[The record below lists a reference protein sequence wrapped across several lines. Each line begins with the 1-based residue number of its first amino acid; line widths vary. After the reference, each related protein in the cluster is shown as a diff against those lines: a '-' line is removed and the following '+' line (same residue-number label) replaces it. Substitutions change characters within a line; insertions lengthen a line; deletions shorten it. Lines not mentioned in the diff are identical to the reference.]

1 MNKKIIIADTNEIFS
16 EGLRNILS
24 AQDDYTICAKVNNDE
39 GLLNQVKIHQPDL
52 VLIDYS
58 SGNITLDTVSKIRL
72 NFPDIQFIGI
82 TNYFSGQEIVNA
94 WKSGV
99 MSHLQKRCSVKELND
114 AIKATLKGEQFF
126 CGQLVENLQH
136 ENIDVNQ
143 FEKHA
148 EELKQVN
155 LSERELEIIKLIAEG
170 YTNAQ
175 IAVVL
180 YISNHTVNTH
190 RKNIM
195 KKIGVNNT
203 AGIVMYAVKMK
214 LVQPEKFSFTPGSE

>member
-1 MNKKIIIADTNEIFS
+1 MSKKIIIADNNEIFS
-16 EGLRNILS
+16 EGLKNILS
-24 AQDDYTICAKVNNDE
+24 EKNEFDVCALGKNDE
-39 GLLNQVKIHQPDL
+39 QLISQAKQHHPDI
-52 VLIDYS
+52 VIVDYS
-58 SGNITLDTVSKIRL
+58 SDNITLESIAEIRL
-72 NFPDIQFIGI
+72 YSSDIQFIGI

-94 WKSGV
+94 WKSGII
-99 MSHLQKRCSVKELND
+99 SHLQKRCSIKELKD

-148 EELKQVN
+148 EELKTVN

-214 LVQPEKFSFTPGSE
+214 LVQPEKFSFTPDSE